1 MNDHLNEDLL
11 EMRHITK
18 SFARMVANDD
28 VSFSIKKGEIRAILG
43 ENGAGKSTLMNV
55 LYGLY
60 KKDAG
65 TIIWKGQE
73 LNVESPA
80 EAIKAGIGMI
90 HQHFQLE
97 RDLSRVF
104 YHSATN

>member
-43 ENGAGKSTLMNV
+43 ENGA
-55 LYGLY
+55 
-60 KKDAG
+60 
-65 TIIWKGQE
+65 
-73 LNVESPA
+73 
-80 EAIKAGIGMI
+80 
-90 HQHFQLE
+90 
-97 RDLSRVF
+97 
-104 YHSATN
+104 